1 MPKLGH
7 GTAAPPVGVW
17 REFGFG
23 GGGAV
28 AVVAVVHGGSG
39 LGQTAG
45 RSYLEDRGAV
55 GGIRGV
61 GACNYLGIREQRF

>member
-28 AVVAVVHGGSG
+28 ALVHGGSG
-39 LGQTAG
+39 LGQAAG
-45 RSYLEDRGAV
+45 RSYLEDRAAV
-55 GGIRGV
+55 GGTRV
-61 GACNYLGIREQRF
+61 LVRVSAWE